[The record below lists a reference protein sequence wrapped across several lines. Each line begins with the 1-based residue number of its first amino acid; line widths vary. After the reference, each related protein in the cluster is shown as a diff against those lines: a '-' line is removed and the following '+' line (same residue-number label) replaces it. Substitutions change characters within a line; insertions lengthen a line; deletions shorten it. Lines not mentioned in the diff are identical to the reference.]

1 MVKCPKCK
9 SEDYEEI
16 YIDDYS
22 YYGDEIT
29 ILIKAR
35 CCECKK
41 EFWVKEFFTFDNAKN
56 VL

>member
-9 SEDYEEI
+9 SEDYEEV
-16 YIDDYS
+16 YVDDYS

-29 ILIKAR
+29 VLIKAR

-41 EFWVKEFFTFDNAKN
+41 EFWVKEFFTFDGAKN